1 MIMKRILILLSIF
14 CMSLLQGSAQQ
25 QSDVQ
30 IRQQLGEAA
39 AALHTMQCDFTQTK
53 QLSMLNTKIT
63 SGGRMYYQ
71 QPGKLRWEYTQP
83 YAYTFILNGN
93 KVLLKNNNRNDV
105 IDVNQNKLF
114 REIAQIMIS
123 SVVGNC
129 LSDDR
134 NFKTSISATQKEWV
148 ATLLPLRKNMRQLF
162 QKIILHF
169 NRQQK
174 MVSQVELVEK
184 NGDKTIIDLKHIQKN
199 EKISDR
205 LFAVP

>member
-1 MIMKRILILLSIF
+1 
-14 CMSLLQGSAQQ
+14 MSLLQGSAQQ

-53 QLSMLNTKIT
+53 QLSMLNAKIT

-134 NFKTSISATQKEWV
+134 NFKTSISTTQKEWI

>member
-1 MIMKRILILLSIF
+1 
-14 CMSLLQGSAQQ
+14 MSLLQGSAQQ

-134 NFKTSISATQKEWV
+134 NFKTSISTTQKEWI

>member
-1 MIMKRILILLSIF
+1 
-14 CMSLLQGSAQQ
+14 MSLLQGSAQQ

>member
-1 MIMKRILILLSIF
+1 
-14 CMSLLQGSAQQ
+14 MSLLQGSAQQ

-105 IDVNQNKLF
+105 IDVNQSKLF
-114 REIAQIMIS
+114 REIAQVMLS

-129 LSDDR
+129 LSDDK
-134 NFKTSISATQKEWV
+134 NFKTSISATQKEWI

>member
-1 MIMKRILILLSIF
+1 M
-14 CMSLLQGSAQQ
+14 
-25 QSDVQ
+25 
-30 IRQQLGEAA
+30 
-39 AALHTMQCDFTQTK
+39 
-53 QLSMLNTKIT
+53 
-63 SGGRMYYQ
+63 
-71 QPGKLRWEYTQP
+71 
-83 YAYTFILNGN
+83 
-93 KVLLKNNNRNDV
+93 LLKNNNRNDV

-134 NFKTSISATQKEWV
+134 NFKTSISTTQKEWV
-148 ATLLPLRKNMRQLF
+148 ATLLPLRKDMRQLF